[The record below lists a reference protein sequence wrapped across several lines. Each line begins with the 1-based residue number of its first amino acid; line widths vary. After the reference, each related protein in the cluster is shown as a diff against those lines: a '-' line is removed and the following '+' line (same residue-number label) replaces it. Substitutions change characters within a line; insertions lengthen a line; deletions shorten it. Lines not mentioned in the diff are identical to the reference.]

1 MTELVAELVKD
12 LRPDLRDTS
21 DRALILIGFAG
32 AMRRS
37 NLVALDVDDI
47 TVVAEGLRI
56 QVRWSKTT
64 SRGELP

>member
-1 MTELVAELVKD
+1 VTDLVAELVKD
-12 LRPDLRDTS
+12 LGPDLRDTR

-37 NLVALDVDDI
+37 DLVALDVDDI

>member
-12 LRPDLRDTS
+12 LRPDLRDTR

-37 NLVALDVDDI
+37 DVVALDVDDI